1 MNDLKIIY
9 QIKTIFTN
17 QFTTLDYQLSL
28 QECIKKLPKEKL
40 NNILLNIKIY
50 YFNKNTSEIIN
61 KLNYMNNLI
70 ELKELFLNECKKNCI
85 NVSVNTNLINERISL
100 KTFIITNKRFY

>member
-17 QFTTLDYQLSL
+17 QFDIVDYQLSL
-28 QECIKKLPKEKL
+28 EECIKKIPKEKL

-50 YFNKNTSEIIN
+50 YFNKNTNEIIN
-61 KLNYMNNLI
+61 KLNYMQNLI
-70 ELKELFLNECKKNCI
+70 ELKELFLKECKKIFI
-85 NVSVNTNLINERISL
+85 NVNVNTSLINERISL
-100 KTFIITNKRFY
+100 KTFIITKRHF